1 MCFPEVAA
9 DTAAATTKRLGRA
22 SGYNSRG
29 DFADFTVLPDDHRQ
43 TAAAKFRTIPAYLFI
58 ATSFDFRLVTTVVS
72 KPQMD
77 YRKIVHAAA
86 ALEKQIGRY
95 RQMTGEQRLSI
106 ALELHELSCD
116 VAREGIRRANPG
128 ADTAEVERLL
138 HRRLELARA
147 R

>member
-1 MCFPEVAA
+1 ME
-9 DTAAATTKRLGRA
+9 DRQAAATKLDA
-22 SGYNSRG
+22 
-29 DFADFTVLPDDHRQ
+29 
-43 TAAAKFRTIPAYLFI
+43 IPAYLFV
-58 ATSFDFRLVTTVVS
+58 APSLDSQLVTTVVS
-72 KPQMD
+72 EPQMD